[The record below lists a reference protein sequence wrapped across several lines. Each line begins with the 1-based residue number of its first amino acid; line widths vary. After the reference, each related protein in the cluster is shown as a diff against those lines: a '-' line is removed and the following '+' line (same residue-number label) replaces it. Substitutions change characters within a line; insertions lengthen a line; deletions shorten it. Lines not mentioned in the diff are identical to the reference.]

1 MGIII
6 DDSSRMILAY
16 GEFDRATTENSIKLV
31 QEVIDK
37 YKHIRVIREIISDHG
52 TQFCANKTDSHGNSK
67 HSFSGFL
74 KSNGI
79 KQILCRVK
87 HPQSNGKV
95 ERLHKTIKHECIRP
109 KTPLTIEDAR
119 DVVEEFVEHYNTE
132 RLHSSIDY
140 IAPVDKLKGRAKQI
154 LKTRDDKLNKARET
168 RKISRNKNNLLIGI
182 KKGEKVETYKRLL
195 VAGGL

>member
-1 MGIII
+1 
-6 DDSSRMILAY
+6 MILAY

-37 YKHIRVIREIISDHG
+37 YKHIKVIREIISDHG

-79 KQILCRVK
+79 KQILRRVK

-95 ERLHKTIKHECIRP
+95 EK
-109 KTPLTIEDAR
+109 
-119 DVVEEFVEHYNTE
+119 
-132 RLHSSIDY
+132 
-140 IAPVDKLKGRAKQI
+140 
-154 LKTRDDKLNKARET
+154 
-168 RKISRNKNNLLIGI
+168 
-182 KKGEKVETYKRLL
+182 
-195 VAGGL
+195 